1 MASNYNI
8 TMKQYNGT
16 DYDTLYPKT
25 IIEQVAGAASTATYN
40 VNVSEIW
47 TDDTING
54 GYTQTVA
61 VAGILSTDNPIAD
74 VVLGSDIEANA
85 TYLEAWSCVTRITTA
100 DGSITLYAN
109 GDAPTSAITCQLKVV
124 RS

>member
-25 IIEQVAGAASTATYN
+25 LVEQVAGAATTSTYN
-40 VNVSEIW
+40 VNVSETW
-47 TDDTING
+47 TEDTVNG

-61 VAGILSTDNPIAD
+61 VTGILSTDNPIAD

-85 TYLEAWSCVTRITTA
+85 TYLEAWSCVTRITTE
-100 DGSITLYAN
+100 DGSIALYAN
-109 GDAPTSAITCQLKVV
+109 GDAPTSAFTCQLKAV
-124 RS
+124 R

>member
-16 DYDTLYPKT
+16 DYDVLYPKT
-25 IIEQVAGAASTATYN
+25 VIGQVDGAASTATYN
-40 VNVSEIW
+40 VNVTETW
-47 TDDTING
+47 TEDTVNG

-74 VVLGSDIEANA
+74 VILGSDIEANA
-85 TYLEAWSCVTRITTA
+85 TYLEAWSCVTRITTS
-100 DGSITLYAN
+100 DDSITLYAN
-109 GDAPTSAITCQLKVV
+109 GDAPTSAFTCQLKVV